1 MFKVIKKAD
10 IILFVILIVIG
21 LGLSWLSVASKVTGQ
36 NAVVTVNGQEYGTY
50 SLSRN
55 QTVTI
60 KQNGHTNK
68 FTIKNG
74 YVQMTYS
81 SCKNHICIEKGKINQ
96 TNQSIVCLPNKVV
109 IEIQGGS
116 SKYDA
121 ISN

>member
-10 IILFVILIVIG
+10 IVLFIILIVLG
-21 LGLSWLSVASKVTGQ
+21 LGLSWISVASKTTGQ
-36 NAVVTVNGQEYGTY
+36 TAVVTVNGKEYGSY
-50 SLSRN
+50 SLSRD
-55 QTVTI
+55 QSVTI

-68 FTIKNG
+68 FIIKDG

-81 SCKNHICIEKGKINQ
+81 TCKNHICIEKGKINQ

-109 IEIQGGS
+109 IEIKGGD